1 MKKLMTSII
10 LIAVFFLFASPC
22 FAGLDPAEEARH
34 SELKKMCAELKVPSP
49 PEIFIRLQVH
59 DKTGKLVFD
68 DTQRGHSWIR
78 NYYNVM
84 AATIF
89 RAGLGSAYEAG
100 SLKIKQSNGTLE
112 NVWSW
117 WINHAYIGS
126 TIAIGTSSAAWSAE
140 NYALGALIA
149 SGSGSG
155 QLMQGA
161 TTAGTPSYDA
171 GTKTF
176 SNTLVM
182 VANNNSGGSITVAE
196 VGLYG
201 TNGNSLYLD
210 RSVLSPTVAVAKGA
224 QLTVTYTISM
234 DFSAID

>member
-1 MKKLMTSII
+1 MLNKN
-10 LIAVFFLFASPC
+10 
-22 FAGLDPAEEARH
+22 EEAKHAKLREMCR
-34 SELKKMCAELKVPSP
+34 ELRVPPP

-100 SLKIKQSNGTLE
+100 SLKIKASDGTLGD
-112 NVWSW
+112 VWST
-117 WINHAYIGS
+117 WINHTYIGS
-126 TIAIGTSSAAWSAE
+126 TIAVGTSSAAWSAA

-149 SGSGSG
+149 SGNGAG
-155 QLMQGA
+155 QLLQGS
-161 TTAGTPSYDA
+161 TTAGTPSYTA
-171 GTKTF
+171 GTKKF
-176 SNTLVM
+176 SNTIAM

-201 TNGNSLYLD
+201 TNGKSLYID
-210 RSVLSPTVAVAKGA
+210 RSVLSPAVEVANGA